1 MWTIIIIGF
10 VILLLILGFVAL
22 IFPDMSYFAMS
33 AVMSEEQ
40 VNATVS
46 ATTVTV
52 PYVESTINVIPI
64 IPFVIIGFILIMMF
78 ALVKR

>member
-1 MWTIIIIGF
+1 MWSFIIIGF

-33 AVMSEEQ
+33 AVMTPDQ
-40 VNATVS
+40 IN

-52 PYVESTINVIPI
+52 PYVESTINVVPI
-64 IPFVIIGFILIMMF
+64 IPFIIIGFILIMMF
-78 ALVKR
+78 ALVKRK